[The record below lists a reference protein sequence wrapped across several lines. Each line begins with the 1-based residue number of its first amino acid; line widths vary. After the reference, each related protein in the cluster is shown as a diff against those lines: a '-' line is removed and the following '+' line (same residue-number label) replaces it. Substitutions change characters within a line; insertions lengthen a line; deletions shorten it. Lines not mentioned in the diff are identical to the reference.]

1 MSLIEV
7 NNDMRVIMDREAF
20 FVMLLTGTDKIRSG
34 YGNGDGLLIDSE
46 HYIFAIADA
55 TERFP
60 NASRILLSKIMGGLT
75 NIPDTS
81 EQWRAYI
88 NAIYHQQEY
97 HLKTTLSLIALK
109 QSHNGCEAFVVHGG
123 DSSLNIFNRLN
134 KKLLYKST
142 ANMNFAGRSTSI
154 DTIDSINLESNT
166 RIVIHSDGFND
177 IMKIGSI
184 DFDDLVAAPL
194 FDCISLI
201 LTQVNAENVNN
212 EYDDVG
218 LLIVDIPEIFNVI
231 AGSIVM
237 GGTTHC
243 EERCLQ
249 NNLTICDYSSLI
261 KTF

>member
-1 MSLIEV
+1 
-7 NNDMRVIMDREAF
+7 
-20 FVMLLTGTDKIRSG
+20 
-34 YGNGDGLLIDSE
+34 
-46 HYIFAIADA
+46 
-55 TERFP
+55 
-60 NASRILLSKIMGGLT
+60 
-75 NIPDTS
+75 
-81 EQWRAYI
+81 
-88 NAIYHQQEY
+88 
-97 HLKTTLSLIALK
+97 
-109 QSHNGCEAFVVHGG
+109 
-123 DSSLNIFNRLN
+123 
-134 KKLLYKST
+134 
-142 ANMNFAGRSTSI
+142 MNFAGRSTSI

-201 LTQVNAENVNN
+201 LTQVNAVNVNN

-243 EERCLQ
+243 EEHCLQ